1 MKKLHL
7 LFYFTSITLF
17 AQTEFD
23 VITRSETYKD
33 LENPI
38 SLTNGQIWDDPDLV
52 IPLGF
57 DFVLSTNVFNTL
69 YIDSEF
75 STGAEVTLSSNDFD
89 DSPIFVPTTLDY
101 IDRGHSSNVSE
112 SEISYKLEN
121 GGDGKILKIQWKNVG
136 FFDDE
141 TGEDFMNVQMWLY
154 ENLNKIEYHY
164 GPLQIN
170 NVEEVYDSLGG
181 TIVAVASSYDI
192 LNDRFLDNAY
202 FLTELPENPTVLTKL
217 AGQVLGEEPYV
228 LSGTIPENTVYE
240 FRNTTLDI
248 SNFTDLYFDLYP
260 NPATDIINI
269 KTDLSKFEIEIFN
282 LFGQSVIKSSND
294 KEINISNL
302 TKGSYLVR
310 INSNNKTFTKKIIKN

>member
-1 MKKLHL
+1 MKKLYICVFFL
-7 LFYFTSITLF
+7 TFKFF
-17 AQTEFD
+17 AQTEFE
-23 VITRSETYKD
+23 VITRSETYED
-33 LENPI
+33 LDNPI
-38 SLTNGQIWDDPDLV
+38 SLTNGQVWDDPDLV

-75 STGAEVTLSSNDFD
+75 SLGAEVTLSSNDFD
-89 DSPIFVPTTLDY
+89 NSPIFVPTTLDY
-101 IDRGHSSNVSE
+101 IDRGFSTNVSE
-112 SEISYKLEN
+112 SEISYKSEN
-121 GGDGKILKIQWKNVG
+121 GPDGKILKIQWKNVG

-181 TIVAVASSYDI
+181 TTVAVASSYDL
-192 LNDRFLDNAY
+192 LNDGFLDNAY
-202 FLTELPENPTVLTKL
+202 FLTELPEDPTVLTIL
-217 AGQVLGEEPYV
+217 AGQFLDEPYV

-240 FRNTTLDI
+240 FQNTTLDI

-260 NPATDIINI
+260 NPATDIINV
-269 KTDLSKFEIEIFN
+269 KTELSKFEIEIFN
-282 LFGQSVIKSSND
+282 LLGQIVIKSSND

-302 TKGSYLVR
+302 TEGAYLVR
-310 INSNNKTFTKKIIKN
+310 ISSNNKTFTKKIIKN